1 MKIKPLLN
9 KINSDSF
16 LLDYL
21 TACGVEDSK
30 KYLEAD
36 LSCVQSPWLYPNM
49 KEAVDRLN
57 EAPERDDR
65 IGILIDCD
73 YDGISSAACLYNFL
87 MRIWPKLDIKTFMH
101 VGKGHGLV
109 QNSEEDIIQQVIDSG
124 VTLLFAPDST
134 SNDKDGC
141 MQLKSQGVD
150 IIVLDHHE
158 IVEENPYAIIVN
170 HHLDKTGELNTDLS
184 GCGVTF
190 KFVQAYAE
198 SNAINI
204 GDLYYDLVA
213 TSIVTDVCSMLHPE
227 NKALVEYGFNHITNP
242 MVATMFEKFNRR
254 GNNPIGVA
262 WGIGPAVNAVIRSS
276 NQDAKWALFNGFISA
291 DNIDDGISAARK
303 AHNAQTKIVKELYEK
318 IEPTLDNS
326 HKVLVGYSD
335 DENKSF
341 SGLIANKILGNFGK
355 PCLILREMN
364 ATTLTGSLRSP
375 VDIADKINASYLAK
389 CQGHASACG
398 IFVKKSNLNK
408 LLDWFDKQD
417 LSQKPIKTVTAEIN
431 PNNIDIPLC
440 KACQDNMMLWSGS
453 DGGKIPQPKFYVKL
467 DITPDDVTVFAKKTN
482 TVKVVKDGVSFIKF
496 SVPQSIVD
504 DLKNGDNILEM
515 IVSLE
520 VNEWNGNFTPQANIE
535 EWEITPKEKKEEFID
550 NSEFDWD
557 EVFK

>member
-49 KEAVDRLN
+49 KEAVDRLRQ
-57 EAPERDDR
+57 APKRDDK

-87 MRIWPKLDIKTFMH
+87 MSVWPKLDIKTFMH

-109 QNSEEDIIQQVIDSG
+109 QNSEEDIVQQVIDSG
-124 VTLLFAPDST
+124 VTLLFCPDST

-150 IIVLDHHE
+150 IIVLDHHK
-158 IVEENPYAIIVN
+158 IDKDNPYAIIVN
-170 HHLDKTGELNTDLS
+170 HHLDKTGGLNTNLS

-198 SNAINI
+198 SNAIDI

-262 WGIGPAVNAVIRSS
+262 WGIGPAVNAVTRGS
-276 NQDAKWALFNGFISA
+276 NQDAKWALFNGFINSE
-291 DNIDDGISAARK
+291 NIDDGISAARK

-326 HKVLVGYSD
+326 RKVLVGYSD
-335 DENKSF
+335 NENKSF
-341 SGLIANKILGNFGK
+341 SGLIANKVLGNFGK

-364 ATTLTGSLRSP
+364 TTTLTGSLRSP
-375 VDIADKINASYLAK
+375 VDIADKINASCLAE
-389 CQGHASACG
+389 CRGHVAACG

-440 KACQDNMMLWSGS
+440 KVCQDNMMLWSGS
-453 DGGKIPQPKFYVKL
+453 DDGKIPQPKFYVKL

-482 TVKVVKDGVSFIKF
+482 TVKVIKDGVSFIKF

-535 EWEITPKEKKEEFID
+535 EWEITPKEKKEEFVD

>member
-1 MKIKPLLN
+1 MKINPILN
-9 KINSDSF
+9 KINPDSF

-49 KEAVDRLN
+49 KEAVDRLHQ
-57 EAPERDDR
+57 APKRDDK

-73 YDGISSAACLYNFL
+73 YDGISSAACLHNFL
-87 MRIWPKLDIKTFMH
+87 MSVWPELDIKTFMH

-109 QNSEEDIIQQVIDSG
+109 QNRDEDIVQQVIDSG

-141 MQLKSQGVD
+141 MHLKSQGVD
-150 IIVLDHHE
+150 IIVLDHHK
-158 IVEENPYAIIVN
+158 IDKDNPYAIIVN

-190 KFVQAYAE
+190 KFIQAYAE
-198 SNAINI
+198 ANFIDI

-262 WGIGPAVNAVIRSS
+262 WGIGPAVNAVTRGS
-276 NQDAKWALFNGFISA
+276 NQDAKWALFNGFINSE
-291 DNIDDGISAARK
+291 NIDDGISAARK

-326 HKVLVGYSD
+326 RKVLVGYSD
-335 DENKSF
+335 NENKSF

-375 VDIADKINASYLAK
+375 VDIADKINASCLAE
-389 CQGHASACG
+389 CRGHVAACG

-417 LSQKPIKTVTAEIN
+417 LSQKPVKTVTAEIN
-431 PNNIDIPLC
+431 PNNIDIFLC
-440 KACQDNMMLWSGS
+440 KVCQDNMMLWSGS
-453 DGGKIPQPKFYVKL
+453 DDGKIPQPKFYVKL

-520 VNEWNGNFTPQANIE
+520 VNEWNGVYTPQANIE
-535 EWEITPKEKKEEFID
+535 EWEIIPKEKKEEFID

>member
-9 KINSDSF
+9 EINSDSF

-36 LSCVQSPWLYPNM
+36 LSCTQSPWLYPNM
-49 KEAVDRLN
+49 KEAVDRLHQASKRN
-57 EAPERDDR
+57 DK

-87 MRIWPKLDIKTFMH
+87 MSVCPKLDIKTFMH
-101 VGKGHGLV
+101 VSKGHGLV
-109 QNSEEDIIQQVIDSG
+109 QNSEEDIVQQVIDSG

-158 IVEENPYAIIVN
+158 IIEENPYAIIVN

-190 KFVQAYAE
+190 KFIQAYAE
-198 SNAINI
+198 DNAIDI

-213 TSIVTDVCSMLHPE
+213 TSIVTDVCSMLHLE
-227 NKALVEYGFNHITNP
+227 NRALVEYGFNHITNP

-276 NQDAKWALFNGFISA
+276 DQDAKWALFNGFINSE
-291 DNIDDGISAARK
+291 DIDDGISAARK

-398 IFVKKSNLNK
+398 IFIKKSNLNK

-417 LSQKPIKTVTAEIN
+417 LSQKPVKTVTAEIN
-431 PNNIDIPLC
+431 PNDINISLC

-520 VNEWNGNFTPQANIE
+520 VNEWDGNFTPQANIE

>member
-1 MKIKPLLN
+1 MKINPILN
-9 KINSDSF
+9 EINSDSF

-36 LSCVQSPWLYPNM
+36 LSCAQSPWLYPNM
-49 KEAVDRLN
+49 KEAVDRLHQASKRN
-57 EAPERDDR
+57 DK

-87 MRIWPKLDIKTFMH
+87 MSVCPKLDIKTFMH

-109 QNSEEDIIQQVIDSG
+109 QNSEEDIVQQVIDSG

-158 IVEENPYAIIVN
+158 IIEENPYAIIVN
-170 HHLDKTGELNTDLS
+170 HHLDKTGGLNTDLS

-190 KFVQAYAE
+190 KFIQAYAE
-198 SNAINI
+198 DNAIDI

-276 NQDAKWALFNGFISA
+276 DQDAKWALFNGFINSE
-291 DNIDDGISAARK
+291 NIDDGISAARK

-364 ATTLTGSLRSP
+364 TTTLTGSLRSP
-375 VDIADKINASYLAK
+375 VDIADKINASSLAK

-417 LSQKPIKTVTAEIN
+417 LSQKPVKTVTAEIN
-431 PNNIDIPLC
+431 PSNINIPLC

-467 DITPDDVTVFAKKTN
+467 DITPDDVTVFTKKTN

>member
-9 KINSDSF
+9 EINSDSF

-49 KEAVDRLN
+49 KEAVDRLRQ
-57 EAPERDDR
+57 APKRDDK

-73 YDGISSAACLYNFL
+73 YDGISSAACLHNFL

-109 QNSEEDIIQQVIDSG
+109 QNGEENIVQQVIDSG

-141 MQLKSQGVD
+141 MQLKSQGID

-158 IVEENPYAIIVN
+158 IVEDNPYAIIVN

-190 KFVQAYAE
+190 KFIQAYAE
-198 SNAINI
+198 DNAIDI

-227 NKALVEYGFNHITNP
+227 NRALVEYGFNHITNP

-276 NQDAKWALFNGFISA
+276 NQDAKWALFNGFIHSE
-291 DNIDDGISAARK
+291 NIDDGISAARK

-355 PCLILREMN
+355 PCLILREYN
-364 ATTLTGSLRSP
+364 DKTWAGSLRSP
-375 VDIADKINASYLAK
+375 IDIADRINSTGLATCRGHEAS
-389 CQGHASACG
+389 CG
-398 IFVKKSNLNK
+398 IFVPKSNLDK
-408 LLDWFDKQD
+408 LIDWFDKQD
-417 LSQKPIKTVTAEIN
+417 FNVEPIKNVTACLN
-431 PNNIDIPLC
+431 PSDITLPLC
-440 KACQDNMMLWSGS
+440 HACQDNMMIWSGS
-453 DGGKIPQPKFYVKL
+453 ESANIPQPKFYL
-467 DITPDDVTVFAKKTN
+467 SIDVSPSDVFVFKKKTT
-482 TVKVVKDGVSFIKF
+482 TVKIVKDGVNFLKF
-496 SVPQSIVD
+496 RVAKDVADSLQSGRNKI
-504 DLKNGDNILEM
+504 EM
-515 IVSLE
+515 IATLE
-520 VNEWNGNFTPQANIE
+520 VNEWNGVYTPQVNIE

>member
-1 MKIKPLLN
+1 MKINPILN
-9 KINSDSF
+9 EINSDSF

-30 KYLEAD
+30 QYLEAD
-36 LSCVQSPWLYPNM
+36 LSCAQSPWLYPNM
-49 KEAVDRLN
+49 KEAVDRLHQASKRN
-57 EAPERDDR
+57 DK

-87 MRIWPKLDIKTFMH
+87 MSVWPELDIKTFMH

-109 QNSEEDIIQQVIDSG
+109 QNSEEDIVQQVIDSG

-158 IVEENPYAIIVN
+158 IVEDNPYAIIVN
-170 HHLDKTGELNTDLS
+170 HHLDKTGRLNTDLS

-190 KFVQAYAE
+190 KFIQAYAE
-198 SNAINI
+198 DNAIDI

-227 NKALVEYGFNHITNP
+227 NRALVEYGFNHITNP

-276 NQDAKWALFNGFISA
+276 DQDAKWALFNGFINSE
-291 DNIDDGISAARK
+291 NIDDGISAARK

-364 ATTLTGSLRSP
+364 AATLTGSLRSP
-375 VDIADKINASYLAK
+375 VDIADKINASCLAK

-417 LSQKPIKTVTAEIN
+417 LSQKPVKTVTAEIN
-431 PNNIDIPLC
+431 PNNIDISLC

-482 TVKVVKDGVSFIKF
+482 AVKVVKDGVSFIKF

-535 EWEITPKEKKEEFID
+535 EWEIIPKEKKEEFID

>member
-1 MKIKPLLN
+1 MKVNPKLSQVSSDTF
-9 KINSDSF
+9 INN
-16 LLDYL
+16 YL
-21 TACGVEDSK
+21 SACGVKDID
-30 KYLEAD
+30 KYLHPD
-36 LSCVQSPWLYPNM
+36 NSCLDSPWDYPNM
-49 KEAVDRLN
+49 KEAVDRLHQASKKN
-57 EAPERDDR
+57 DK

-73 YDGISSAACLYNFL
+73 YDGISSAACLHNFL
-87 MRIWPKLDIKTFMH
+87 MSVCPKLDIKTFMH

-109 QNSEEDIIQQVIDSG
+109 QNSEEDIVKQVIDGG

-190 KFVQAYAE
+190 KFIQAYAE
-198 SNAINI
+198 DNAIDI

-227 NKALVEYGFNHITNP
+227 NRALVEYGFNHITNP

-276 NQDAKWALFNGFISA
+276 DQDAKWALFNGFINSE
-291 DNIDDGISAARK
+291 NIDDGISAARK

-326 HKVLVGYSD
+326 RKVLVGYSD

-398 IFVKKSNLNK
+398 IFIKKSNLNK

-467 DITPDDVTVFAKKTN
+467 DITPDDVTVFVKKTN

>member
-1 MKIKPLLN
+1 MKINPILN

-49 KEAVDRLN
+49 KEAVDRLRQ
-57 EAPERDDR
+57 ASKRDDK

-73 YDGISSAACLYNFL
+73 YDGISSAACLHNFL

-109 QNSEEDIIQQVIDSG
+109 QNGEENIVQQVIDSG

-190 KFVQAYAE
+190 KFIQAYAE
-198 SNAINI
+198 DNAIDI

-227 NKALVEYGFNHITNP
+227 NRALVEYGFNHITNP

-276 NQDAKWALFNGFISA
+276 NQDAKWALFNGFIHSE
-291 DNIDDGISAARK
+291 NIDDGISAARK

-355 PCLILREMN
+355 PCLILREYN
-364 ATTLTGSLRSP
+364 DKTWAGSLRSP
-375 VDIADKINASYLAK
+375 IDIADRINSTGLATCRGHEAS
-389 CQGHASACG
+389 CG
-398 IFVKKSNLNK
+398 IFVPKSNLDK
-408 LLDWFDKQD
+408 LIDWFDKQD
-417 LSQKPIKTVTAEIN
+417 FNVEPIKNVTACLN
-431 PNNIDIPLC
+431 PSDITLPLC
-440 KACQDNMMLWSGS
+440 HACQDNMMIWSGS
-453 DGGKIPQPKFYVKL
+453 ESANIPQPKFYL
-467 DITPDDVTVFAKKTN
+467 SIDVSPSDVFVFKKKTT
-482 TVKVVKDGVSFIKF
+482 TVKIVKDGVNFLKF
-496 SVPQSIVD
+496 RVAKDVADSLQSGRNKI
-504 DLKNGDNILEM
+504 EM
-515 IVSLE
+515 IATLE
-520 VNEWNGNFTPQANIE
+520 VNEWNGVYTPQVNIE
-535 EWEITPKEKKEEFID
+535 KWEITPIEDEID
-550 NSEFDWD
+550 SSELDWD

>member
-1 MKIKPLLN
+1 MKINPILN
-9 KINSDSF
+9 EINSDSF

-30 KYLEAD
+30 QYLEAD
-36 LSCVQSPWLYPNM
+36 LSCAQSPWLYPNM
-49 KEAVDRLN
+49 KEAVDRLHQ
-57 EAPERDDR
+57 APKRDDK

-73 YDGISSAACLYNFL
+73 YDGISSAACLHNFL
-87 MRIWPKLDIKTFMH
+87 MSVWPKLDIKTFMH

-141 MQLKSQGVD
+141 MQLKSHGVD

-190 KFVQAYAE
+190 KFIQAYAE
-198 SNAINI
+198 DNAIDT

-227 NKALVEYGFNHITNP
+227 NRALVEYGFNHITNP

-276 NQDAKWALFNGFISA
+276 DQDAKWALFSGFINSE
-291 DNIDDGISAARK
+291 NIDDGISAARK

-364 ATTLTGSLRSP
+364 TTTLTGSLRSP

-431 PNNIDIPLC
+431 PHNIDIPLC

-467 DITPDDVTVFAKKTN
+467 DITPDDVTVFTKKTN

-535 EWEITPKEKKEEFID
+535 EWEITPREKKEEFID

>member
-1 MKIKPLLN
+1 
-9 KINSDSF
+9 
-16 LLDYL
+16 
-21 TACGVEDSK
+21 
-30 KYLEAD
+30 
-36 LSCVQSPWLYPNM
+36 M
-49 KEAVDRLN
+49 KEAVDRLHQASKKN
-57 EAPERDDR
+57 DK

-73 YDGISSAACLYNFL
+73 YDGISSAACLHNFL
-87 MRIWPKLDIKTFMH
+87 MSVCPKLDIKTFMH

-109 QNSEEDIIQQVIDSG
+109 QNSEEDIVKQVIDGG

-190 KFVQAYAE
+190 KFIQAYAE
-198 SNAINI
+198 DNSIDI

-227 NKALVEYGFNHITNP
+227 NRALVEYGFNHITNP

-276 NQDAKWALFNGFISA
+276 DQDAKWALFNGFINSE
-291 DNIDDGISAARK
+291 NIDDGISAARK

-326 HKVLVGYSD
+326 RKVLVGYSD

-398 IFVKKSNLNK
+398 IFIKKSNLNK

-467 DITPDDVTVFAKKTN
+467 DITPDDVTVFVKKTN

>member
-1 MKIKPLLN
+1 MKINPILN

-36 LSCVQSPWLYPNM
+36 LSCAQSPWLYPNM
-49 KEAVDRLN
+49 KEAVDRLRQ
-57 EAPERDDR
+57 APKRDDK

-73 YDGISSAACLYNFL
+73 YDGISSAACLHNFL
-87 MRIWPKLDIKTFMH
+87 MSVWPKLDIKTFMH

-109 QNSEEDIIQQVIDSG
+109 QNSEEDIVQQVIDSG

-141 MQLKSQGVD
+141 MQLKSQGID

-190 KFVQAYAE
+190 KFIQAYAE
-198 SNAINI
+198 DNAIDI

-227 NKALVEYGFNHITNP
+227 NRALVEYGFNHITNP

-276 NQDAKWALFNGFISA
+276 NQDAKWALFNGFINSE
-291 DNIDDGISAARK
+291 NIDDGISAARK

-326 HKVLVGYSD
+326 HKVLVG
-335 DENKSF
+335 
-341 SGLIANKILGNFGK
+341 
-355 PCLILREMN
+355 
-364 ATTLTGSLRSP
+364 
-375 VDIADKINASYLAK
+375 
-389 CQGHASACG
+389 
-398 IFVKKSNLNK
+398 
-408 LLDWFDKQD
+408 
-417 LSQKPIKTVTAEIN
+417 
-431 PNNIDIPLC
+431 
-440 KACQDNMMLWSGS
+440 
-453 DGGKIPQPKFYVKL
+453 
-467 DITPDDVTVFAKKTN
+467 
-482 TVKVVKDGVSFIKF
+482 
-496 SVPQSIVD
+496 
-504 DLKNGDNILEM
+504 
-515 IVSLE
+515 
-520 VNEWNGNFTPQANIE
+520 
-535 EWEITPKEKKEEFID
+535 
-550 NSEFDWD
+550 
-557 EVFK
+557 

>member
-1 MKIKPLLN
+1 MKINPILN

-49 KEAVDRLN
+49 KEAVDRLRQ
-57 EAPERDDR
+57 APKRDDK

-73 YDGISSAACLYNFL
+73 YDGISSAACLHNFL

-109 QNSEEDIIQQVIDSG
+109 QNGEENIVQQVIDSG

-141 MQLKSQGVD
+141 MQLKSQGID

-158 IVEENPYAIIVN
+158 IVEDNPYAIIVN

-190 KFVQAYAE
+190 KFIQAYAE
-198 SNAINI
+198 DNAIDI

-227 NKALVEYGFNHITNP
+227 NRALVEYGFNHITNP

-276 NQDAKWALFNGFISA
+276 NQDAKWALFNGFIHSE
-291 DNIDDGISAARK
+291 NIDDGISAARK

-355 PCLILREMN
+355 PCLILREYN
-364 ATTLTGSLRSP
+364 DKTWAGSLRSP
-375 VDIADKINASYLAK
+375 IDIADRINSTGLATCRGHEAS
-389 CQGHASACG
+389 CG
-398 IFVKKSNLNK
+398 IFVPKSNLDK
-408 LLDWFDKQD
+408 LIDWFDKQD
-417 LSQKPIKTVTAEIN
+417 FNVEPIKNVTACLN
-431 PNNIDIPLC
+431 PSDITLPLC
-440 KACQDNMMLWSGS
+440 HACQDNMMIWSGS
-453 DGGKIPQPKFYVKL
+453 ESANIPQPKFYL
-467 DITPDDVTVFAKKTN
+467 SIDVSPSDVFVFKKKTT
-482 TVKVVKDGVSFIKF
+482 TVKIVKDGVNFLKF
-496 SVPQSIVD
+496 RVAKDVADSLQSGRNKI
-504 DLKNGDNILEM
+504 EM
-515 IVSLE
+515 IATLE
-520 VNEWNGNFTPQANIE
+520 VNEWNGVYTPQVNIE

>member
-1 MKIKPLLN
+1 
-9 KINSDSF
+9 
-16 LLDYL
+16 
-21 TACGVEDSK
+21 
-30 KYLEAD
+30 
-36 LSCVQSPWLYPNM
+36 
-49 KEAVDRLN
+49 
-57 EAPERDDR
+57 
-65 IGILIDCD
+65 
-73 YDGISSAACLYNFL
+73 
-87 MRIWPKLDIKTFMH
+87 
-101 VGKGHGLV
+101 
-109 QNSEEDIIQQVIDSG
+109 
-124 VTLLFAPDST
+124 
-134 SNDKDGC
+134 
-141 MQLKSQGVD
+141 
-150 IIVLDHHE
+150 
-158 IVEENPYAIIVN
+158 
-170 HHLDKTGELNTDLS
+170 
-184 GCGVTF
+184 
-190 KFVQAYAE
+190 
-198 SNAINI
+198 
-204 GDLYYDLVA
+204 
-213 TSIVTDVCSMLHPE
+213 MLHPE
-227 NKALVEYGFNHITNP
+227 NRALVEYGFNHITNP

-276 NQDAKWALFNGFISA
+276 NQDAKWALFNGFINS

-364 ATTLTGSLRSP
+364 TTTLTGSLRSP

-520 VNEWNGNFTPQANIE
+520 VNEWNGVYTPQANIE

>member
-1 MKIKPLLN
+1 M
-9 KINSDSF
+9 
-16 LLDYL
+16 
-21 TACGVEDSK
+21 
-30 KYLEAD
+30 
-36 LSCVQSPWLYPNM
+36 
-49 KEAVDRLN
+49 
-57 EAPERDDR
+57 
-65 IGILIDCD
+65 
-73 YDGISSAACLYNFL
+73 
-87 MRIWPKLDIKTFMH
+87 
-101 VGKGHGLV
+101 
-109 QNSEEDIIQQVIDSG
+109 
-124 VTLLFAPDST
+124 
-134 SNDKDGC
+134 
-141 MQLKSQGVD
+141 
-150 IIVLDHHE
+150 
-158 IVEENPYAIIVN
+158 
-170 HHLDKTGELNTDLS
+170 
-184 GCGVTF
+184 
-190 KFVQAYAE
+190 
-198 SNAINI
+198 
-204 GDLYYDLVA
+204 
-213 TSIVTDVCSMLHPE
+213 
-227 NKALVEYGFNHITNP
+227 
-242 MVATMFEKFNRR
+242 
-254 GNNPIGVA
+254 
-262 WGIGPAVNAVIRSS
+262 
-276 NQDAKWALFNGFISA
+276 
-291 DNIDDGISAARK
+291 
-303 AHNAQTKIVKELYEK
+303 
-318 IEPTLDNS
+318 DNS
-326 HKVLVGYSD
+326 RKVLVGYSD

-364 ATTLTGSLRSP
+364 TTTLTGSLRSP

-431 PNNIDIPLC
+431 PNDINISLC

-504 DLKNGDNILEM
+504 DLKNVDNILEM

-520 VNEWNGNFTPQANIE
+520 VNEWNGNCTPQANIE

>member
-1 MKIKPLLN
+1 MKINPILN
-9 KINSDSF
+9 EINSDSF

-30 KYLEAD
+30 QYLEAD
-36 LSCVQSPWLYPNM
+36 LSCAQSPWLYPNM
-49 KEAVDRLN
+49 KEAVDRLHQASKRN
-57 EAPERDDR
+57 DK

-87 MRIWPKLDIKTFMH
+87 MSVWPELDIKTFMH

-109 QNSEEDIIQQVIDSG
+109 QNSEEDIVQQVIDSG

-158 IVEENPYAIIVN
+158 IVEDNPYAIIVN
-170 HHLDKTGELNTDLS
+170 HHLDKTGRLNTDLS

-190 KFVQAYAE
+190 KFIQAYAE
-198 SNAINI
+198 DNAIDI

-227 NKALVEYGFNHITNP
+227 NRALVEYGFNHITNP

-276 NQDAKWALFNGFISA
+276 DQDAKWALFNGFINSE
-291 DNIDDGISAARK
+291 NIDDGISAARK

-375 VDIADKINASYLAK
+375 VDIADKINASCLAK

-417 LSQKPIKTVTAEIN
+417 LSQKPVKTVTAEIN
-431 PNNIDIPLC
+431 PNNIDISLC

-482 TVKVVKDGVSFIKF
+482 AVKVVKDGVSFIKF

-535 EWEITPKEKKEEFID
+535 EWEIIPKEKKEEFID

>member
-36 LSCVQSPWLYPNM
+36 LSCAQSPWLYPNM

-141 MQLKSQGVD
+141 MQLKSQDVD

-158 IVEENPYAIIVN
+158 IVEDNPYAIIVN
-170 HHLDKTGELNTDLS
+170 HHLDKTGELNIDLS

-190 KFVQAYAE
+190 KFIQAYAE
-198 SNAINI
+198 DNAIDI

-213 TSIVTDVCSMLHPE
+213 TSIVTDVCYMLHPE
-227 NKALVEYGFNHITNP
+227 NRALVEYGFNHITNP

-262 WGIGPAVNAVIRSS
+262 WGIGPAVNAVIRSGD
-276 NQDAKWALFNGFISA
+276 QDAKWALFNGFIHSE
-291 DNIDDGISAARK
+291 NIDDGISAARK

-326 HKVLVGYSD
+326 HKVLVGYS
-335 DENKSF
+335 
-341 SGLIANKILGNFGK
+341 
-355 PCLILREMN
+355 
-364 ATTLTGSLRSP
+364 
-375 VDIADKINASYLAK
+375 LAE
-389 CQGHASACG
+389 
-398 IFVKKSNLNK
+398 
-408 LLDWFDKQD
+408 
-417 LSQKPIKTVTAEIN
+417 PR
-431 PNNIDIPLC
+431 
-440 KACQDNMMLWSGS
+440 
-453 DGGKIPQPKFYVKL
+453 
-467 DITPDDVTVFAKKTN
+467 
-482 TVKVVKDGVSFIKF
+482 
-496 SVPQSIVD
+496 
-504 DLKNGDNILEM
+504 
-515 IVSLE
+515 
-520 VNEWNGNFTPQANIE
+520 
-535 EWEITPKEKKEEFID
+535 
-550 NSEFDWD
+550 
-557 EVFK
+557 